1 MSRMELIVRALTKH
15 IVGQLNGRAVQD
27 NTCERGQKQ
36 CKARPD
42 LRLMHGVRA
51 FIVIAVEFFRVFMIH
66 IIQRRIEM
74 N

>member
-1 MSRMELIVRALTKH
+1 MS
-15 IVGQLNGRAVQD
+15 RAVQD

-36 CKARPD
+36 CKARPG
-42 LRLMHGVRA
+42 LRLMHGVRT